1 MNKLSLVRLGTYATI
16 VVIAVMMRRQ
26 IGVIPLHAL
35 GEEDE
40 EILRS
45 EPERQKSDN
54 ILVRSVAFQDSK
66 LSGSSVLAIARKSA
80 TEHGQ
85 NLSNFLP
92 PCIAL
97 RGQSGRLLWVVS
109 YRAVYLPGQ
118 FEIRIDDA
126 SGSASYEDTS
136 APL

>member
-1 MNKLSLVRLGTYATI
+1 MSKLSLVRFGSYTVI
-16 VVIAVMMRRQ
+16 VVIAAMMKRQ

-45 EPERQKSDN
+45 EPERQMADN
-54 ILVRSVAFQDSK
+54 IIVRSAAFQDSR

-85 NLSNFLP
+85 NLSNYLP

-97 RGQSGRLLWVVS
+97 RAQNGRLLWVVS

-126 SGSASYEDTS
+126 SGSASYENTT